1 MQPTMRIACRCTAL
15 LLLRVLPLAQSDR
28 RTDGRT
34 EGHRIVSIRLP
45 RTAQQGD
52 GAGALKASPR
62 NPLHDAIVWF
72 HRLSSSMTRRNQYH
86 TADALACAR
95 RRSDIACCNG
105 IDMPP

>member
-1 MQPTMRIACRCTAL
+1 MQPTMRIAC
-15 LLLRVLPLAQSDR
+15 PLHGFAAAARAAPGTVR

-34 EGHRIVSIRLP
+34 EGHGIVSIRLP